1 MTAAKRI
8 QFGFLL
14 IALAPV
20 LLGLMAYAN
29 ASKAIEA
36 ARDVAR
42 TNELVKELEKVLST
56 LKDVEVAQRE
66 YLLTAEEARV
76 TDIQRLQ
83 KEAEAGVNRLAI
95 MKAEDY
101 WLEQLRTLVPQKFDE
116 IRKTVELRRSG
127 DFVAASEVVLRD
139 RGSRAMDDIRTAVRN
154 MIRDENLELGKRSTD
169 QQKKFRWTMIIFGAV
184 LLLNGVLIG
193 SLFWTTTR
201 TNAELERR
209 VAVRTEELQRS
220 NEELQQFAYVA
231 SHDMKEPMRMI
242 SSYASLLERRYQ
254 DKLGEDAQTYI
265 GFIVEGVKRMDAMIA
280 GLLEYSRVGETKEGD
295 TAVRVETEKV
305 LSGVLDNLKV
315 TVSDANAVVTHDPL
329 PDVYYD
335 PIRLGQLL
343 QNLVSNAIKYRSPER
358 RPHVHITA
366 SQRHD
371 EVVFSIRDN
380 GEGIPPEHRDDI
392 FGIFKRLHGK
402 EVEGTGIGLA
412 MCRRIVER
420 YGGRIWVDSEPGV
433 GSTFSFT
440 IPKSY
445 PLASGAAG

>member
-8 QFGFLL
+8 QFGFFL
-14 IALAPV
+14 IALVPV

-66 YLLTAEEARV
+66 YLLTAEESRV
-76 TDIQRLQ
+76 TDIERLH
-83 KEAEAGVNRLAI
+83 KEVAAGVKRLAV
-95 MKAEDY
+95 MKAEGH
-101 WLEQLRTLVPQKFDE
+101 WLEQLRTLIPEKFEE
-116 IRKTVELRRSG
+116 IRRTVELRRSG

-139 RGSRAMDDIRTAVRN
+139 RGTRAMDDIRTAIRN

-209 VAVRTEELQRS
+209 VALRTEELQRS

-254 DKLGEDAQTYI
+254 NKLGDDAQTYI

-280 GLLEYSRVGETKEGD
+280 GLLEYSRVGETREGD

-366 SQRHD
+366 SQGHD
-371 EVVFSIRDN
+371 EVVFSVRDN
-380 GEGIPPEHRDDI
+380 GEGIAPEHRDDI

-440 IPKSY
+440 IPKSF
-445 PLASGAAG
+445 PLASRAAG